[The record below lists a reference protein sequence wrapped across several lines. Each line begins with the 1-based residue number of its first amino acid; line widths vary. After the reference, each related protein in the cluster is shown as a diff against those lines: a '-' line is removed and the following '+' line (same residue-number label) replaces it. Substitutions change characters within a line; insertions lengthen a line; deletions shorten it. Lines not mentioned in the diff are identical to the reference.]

1 MQLTTTATVRTWDDE
16 HGWGV
21 LDSPA
26 TPGGCWTHYAALDV
40 AGYRTVSPGQQ
51 VSLTAE
57 APGQDGFP
65 WRAVRVWIYG
75 VPRAEEGGTESSS
88 TESSGAYASE
98 LTITMDDEP

>member
-1 MQLTTTATVRTWDDE
+1 MEVTTTATVRTWDDE
-16 HGWGV
+16 QGWGV

-57 APGQDGFP
+57 SPGQDGFP
-65 WRAVRVWIYG
+65 WRAVRVSVDG
-75 VPRAEEGGTESSS
+75 APRAEEGGAENA
-88 TESSGAYASE
+88 GAYASE
-98 LTITMDDEP
+98 LTITMDDQP